1 MLKYSG
7 MGKKQ
12 SRLIITGLLLVFV
25 YLGRGILS
33 PFLLAIVIA
42 YILNP
47 LVNFI
52 HKRLR
57 APRLLSVTVVYLVF
71 LSLVSVSLFTL
82 TSRVVNE
89 VRDFRDESV
98 ILIDGAKT
106 QLATYPDWAQS
117 LVYESIRSLENATL
131 VLPARILPIFTGAVS
146 QLIQLVLFLA
156 TTFYLLKDSEKIA
169 HGVKKF
175 ILELSSTNM
184 EPVLS
189 KIAQSFALF
198 LRGELFLVALMSSVS
213 FLALSFLGVKYA
225 LILGIF
231 TGFAEIIPIIGPI
244 VATVVATAVAVVD
257 GNGMYS
263 LTPLGQGFVVVV
275 IYFILRQLE
284 DVAVIPQVMG
294 KITKVHPLLVM
305 FAVVAGGH
313 LAGFWG
319 LLLAVP
325 VLSAVKIIIEYYW

>member
-1 MLKYSG
+1 MT
-7 MGKKQ
+7 KKQ
-12 SRLIITGLLLVFV
+12 KRLIIAGLFLVFV
-25 YLGRGILS
+25 YLERRILS
-33 PFLLAIVIA
+33 PFLLAVVIA

-47 LVNFI
+47 LVNFF
-52 HKRLR
+52 HRKLK
-57 APRLLSVTVVYLVF
+57 APRLLSVTLVYFIF
-71 LSLVSVSLFTL
+71 LSFVIVALGIL
-82 TSRVVNE
+82 TSRVVDE
-89 VRDFRDESV
+89 VKDFRYESV
-98 ILIDGAKT
+98 SLIDGAKT
-106 QLATYPDWAQS
+106 QLATYPDWAQN

-131 VLPARILPIFTGAVS
+131 ILPSRILPIFSGAVS

-156 TTFYLLKDSEKIA
+156 TTFYLLKDAGKIA
-169 HGVKKF
+169 HGAKKF
-175 ILELSSTNM
+175 ILELTAADM
-184 EPVLS
+184 EPVLE
-189 KIAQSFALF
+189 KIAQGFALF
-198 LRGELFLVALMSSVS
+198 LRGELLLVALMSSVS

-257 GNGMYS
+257 GNGMFN
-263 LTPLGQGFVVVV
+263 LTPLGQGSVVVI

-325 VLSAVKIIIEYYW
+325 ILSAVKIIIEYYW